1 MDVRC
6 PHCDSPVTQA
16 DGEYCPQCGVSLVTQ
31 MQRQQESSSE
41 ATKPGPA
48 ASDPGQTEAIGRDE
62 EPKAQLNIKLPTGD
76 EYLKPITKGEVRLGK
91 GPHNDI
97 VIADPSVSS
106 VHALIAFGDNGYTIS
121 DLGSRNGTFVNQE
134 RVVEPRALRSGDLI
148 NLGRSRLTFQSSSA
162 GDTVTLP
169 PVDFEPPTLVG
180 VTPDG
185 TRIERVIDRPE
196 IDLGKAPHNQIVLAD
211 PTVSSA
217 HAVILTKGGEYCI
230 VDLGSR
236 NGTYVDGEK
245 LGSEPRVLKHGD
257 SIRVG
262 STVLT
267 FRRPSRAVESTTAL
281 PMELGQAS
289 QGSNEVEVEPAGG
302 IAGGALSGTT
312 TVVEAIPG
320 IGAAGVAPAVEAGAG
335 PGEVSDKPGE
345 NEKSKD
351 KGKEK
356 DKKKKKKKE
365 KDERLRAAYI
375 GALGRVVA
383 AVLSVILTVGIAFY
397 IKEGGFSGK
406 PQVTAGRKGKAKLKF
421 SDVTAAVPITGG
433 NFEASGVIQV
443 PGASGVL
450 FVDDTRS
457 SQVLWMQLDDS
468 GHQVGAA
475 RSVELGAT
483 VEDAEAITYGGSY
496 FYVAG
501 SQSDPKADA
510 GNSLVRF
517 SFDPASA
524 TLRGKAEVISDLR
537 GLLKKQVL
545 ELKSVSADEKYA
557 INIEGITWD
566 PDRERLLLGMR
577 APVVDGQALIV
588 PVKLHDPHG
597 DFTADNLEFGAAMR
611 LPLGGLGIRDIQ
623 YDSRLKSFLIIAGQS
638 SHHDKKVF
646 KLWEWDGNPV
656 KGQDETSLRE
666 DVALDEK
673 IKPEGIA
680 RIVIGDHD
688 YLLVVGDAGSYY
700 KIDYSKVE

>member
-1 MDVRC
+1 
-6 PHCDSPVTQA
+6 
-16 DGEYCPQCGVSLVTQ
+16 
-31 MQRQQESSSE
+31 MQGHGESSRE
-41 ATKPGPA
+41 TTKPGPA
-48 ASDPGQTEAIGRDE
+48 AGDPGQTEPIGQDE
-62 EPKAQLNIKLPTGD
+62 EPKAQLKIKLPTGD
-76 EYLKPITKGEVRLGK
+76 EYFKPITKGEVRLGK

-106 VHALIAFGDNGYTIS
+106 VHALIALGDNGYTIS
-121 DLGSRNGTFVNQE
+121 DLGSRNGTYVNQE

-180 VTPDG
+180 VMPDG
-185 TRIERVIDRPE
+185 TRIERVINRPE

-211 PTVSSA
+211 ATVSSA
-217 HAVILTKGGEYCI
+217 HAVILSKGGEYYI

-257 SIRVG
+257 TIRVG
-262 STVLT
+262 TTVLT
-267 FRRPSRAVESTTAL
+267 FRRPSKAVESTSAL
-281 PMELGQAS
+281 PIDLGHAS

-320 IGAAGVAPAVEAGAG
+320 LGAVGAAPAVEVGAE
-335 PGEVSDKPGE
+335 PAEVKDKPDE
-345 NEKSKD
+345 KEKSKD
-351 KGKEK
+351 K
-356 DKKKKKKKE
+356 DKKRKKKKE

-397 IKEGGFSGK
+397 IKEGGFTGK

-421 SDVTAAVPITGG
+421 SDVTEASRISGG

-468 GHQVGAA
+468 GHQVEAA
-475 RSVELGAT
+475 RPVELGAN
-483 VEDAEAITYGGSY
+483 VQDAEGITYGGSY

-501 SQSDPKADA
+501 SQSDPKGGA
-510 GNSLVRF
+510 GNSLLRF
-517 SFDPASA
+517 SFDPANLA
-524 TLRGKAEVISDLR
+524 LRGKAEVISDLR
-537 GLLKKQVL
+537 SVLVKQVA
-545 ELKSVSADEKYA
+545 ELKSVPADEKDG

-577 APVVDGQALIV
+577 APVVDGEALIV
-588 PVKLHDPHG
+588 PVRLHDPHG
-597 DFTADNLEFGAAMR
+597 AFTADNLEFGAAMR

-680 RIVIGDHD
+680 RVVIGDHD

>member
-1 MDVRC
+1 
-6 PHCDSPVTQA
+6 VTQA
-16 DGEYCPQCGVSLVTQ
+16 DGEYCPLCGVSLGAEGQ
-31 MQRQQESSSE
+31 GQRESSRE
-41 ATKPGPA
+41 TTKPGPA
-48 ASDPGQTEAIGRDE
+48 VGDPGQTEVIGRDE
-62 EPKAQLNIKLPTGD
+62 EPKAQLKIKLPTGD
-76 EYLKPITKGEVRLGK
+76 EYFKPITKGEVRLGK

-121 DLGSRNGTFVNQE
+121 DLGSRNGTYVNQE

-180 VTPDG
+180 VMPDG

-196 IDLGKAPHNQIVLAD
+196 IDLGKAPHNQVVLAD

-217 HAVILTKGGEYCI
+217 HAVILSKGGEYCI

-257 SIRVG
+257 TIRVG

-281 PMELGQAS
+281 PMDLGQAS

-320 IGAAGVAPAVEAGAG
+320 IAAAGAAPAVEVGAE
-335 PGEVSDKPGE
+335 PAEVKDKPGE
-345 NEKSKD
+345 KEKSKD
-351 KGKEK
+351 KGKGK
-356 DKKKKKKKE
+356 DKAKDQDKKKKKKKE

-421 SDVTAAVPITGG
+421 SDVTAASPISGG
-433 NFEASGVIQV
+433 NFEASGVVQV
-443 PGASGVL
+443 PGTNGVL
-450 FVDDTRS
+450 LVDDTRS

-475 RSVELGAT
+475 RPVELGAT

-510 GNSLVRF
+510 GNSLLRF
-517 SFDPASA
+517 LFDPANA
-524 TLRGKAEVISDLR
+524 TLRGKADVISDLR
-537 GLLKKQVL
+537 SVLVKQVP

-566 PDRERLLLGMR
+566 PDHERLLLGMR

-588 PVKLHDPHG
+588 PVKLHDAHG
-597 DFTADNLEFGAAMR
+597 AFTADNLEFGAAMR

-656 KGQDETSLRE
+656 KAQDETSLRE

-680 RIVIGDHD
+680 RVVIGDHD